1 LPLIDTI
8 ITIPLKRIYLS
19 PVNLKITNNPCKKIL
34 MPLKVS
40 VKLIVL
46 KSGRSGAGTVSGLR
60 KIRKVKTR
68 CDLADPVG

>member
-1 LPLIDTI
+1 
-8 ITIPLKRIYLS
+8 
-19 PVNLKITNNPCKKIL
+19 

-60 KIRKVKTR
+60 KIRKVETR
-68 CDLADPVG
+68 CDLADPVGWPGDPEKPGYNPLTFFFTKITSFWI